1 MTRISFAEYRQSLCA
16 RRVQLRAAAHFELEN
31 AAKLVRISALKL
43 AYYRSQLSTEFAA
56 PILTLS
62 IGCLRAVT
70 FGDVRAIVW
79 LDVSPMAVWVIVVH
93 FLTEMLVVETSVFVA
108 NRKGLMHF
116 EFVERPE
123 GHPVGNTALR
133 AFDLKGYALVSVIG
147 CTFLYAIF
155 LCFLGPACVTGAAS
169 KFDQENLDIWVMSL
183 QHSSFVFNA
192 TNQSARPANFTQA
205 L

>member
-1 MTRISFAEYRQSLCA
+1 M
-16 RRVQLRAAAHFELEN
+16 RRLQLRAAAHFELEN

-70 FGDVRAIVW
+70 FGDLRAVVW
-79 LDVSPMAVWVIVVH
+79 LDVSPMAVWVIAVH
-93 FLTEMLVVETSVFVA
+93 LLTEMLLVEAAVFVA
-108 NRKGLMHF
+108 ERKGVTRF
-116 EFVERPE
+116 EFVDRPA

-133 AFDLKGYALVSVIG
+133 AFDLKGYALVGMIG

-155 LCFLGPACVTGAAS
+155 LCFLGPAFVTGVAS
-169 KFDQENLDIWVMSL
+169 TFDQQNLDTWIMSR
-183 QHSSFVFNA
+183 HHPHFIFNA
-192 TNQSARPANFTQA
+192 TTQLA
-205 L
+205 HPINVSQGP